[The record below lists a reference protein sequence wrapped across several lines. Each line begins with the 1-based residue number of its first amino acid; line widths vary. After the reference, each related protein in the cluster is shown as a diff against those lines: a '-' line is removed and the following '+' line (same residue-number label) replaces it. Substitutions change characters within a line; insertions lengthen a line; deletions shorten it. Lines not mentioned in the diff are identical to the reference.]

1 MKITYKYTNYPFS
14 KSATSWSRFRSS
26 LGATSVVIII
36 LLVLGINLA
45 LTNLFGLKDQ
55 YIICFGIALAGFIGF
70 LFFCKRREIL
80 CAAYDL
86 EKQRRSL
93 DRPLTPEEKK
103 QVRMALKMNKG
114 QK

>member
-1 MKITYKYTNYPFS
+1 MRITYKYTNYPFS
-14 KSATSWSRFRSS
+14 KSATSWSRFRNS
-26 LGATSVVIII
+26 LGAAGFVIVL
-36 LLVLGINLA
+36 LLVLGINLV

-55 YIICFGIALAGFIGF
+55 YVICLGIALAVFIGF
-70 LFFCKRREIL
+70 LFFCRRRETL

-86 EKQRRSL
+86 EKQRRGL

-103 QVRMALKMNKG
+103 QVRMAIKMNKN

>member
-1 MKITYKYTNYPFS
+1 MKITYKYTNYPFR
-14 KSATSWSRFRSS
+14 KSATSWSRFRNS
-26 LGATSVVIII
+26 LGAASVIII
-36 LLVLGINLA
+36 LLLVLGINLV

-55 YIICFGIALAGFIGF
+55 YILCFGIALAGFIGF
-70 LFFCKRREIL
+70 LFFFKRREIL

-86 EKQRRSL
+86 EKQRRGL
-93 DRPLTPEEKK
+93 DRSLTSEEKK